1 MLFFS
6 LSRPLSIWSRVD
18 LSCDLT
24 CERWATFSSAATRS
38 SLDFAR
44 VAERCFFSLF
54 NLLMTSSCSPTSDCK
69 TLIVWSRLPLSCST
83 FNIASSTSSISFLTA
98 PIDPVC
104 ELMKREG
111 DGEALAESVMQKLDA
126 NQDGKITQEEAM
138 NACMT
143 DDEILRL
150 LNLSVNKHFHY

>member
-1 MLFFS
+1 M
-6 LSRPLSIWSRVD
+6 
-18 LSCDLT
+18 
-24 CERWATFSSAATRS
+24 
-38 SLDFAR
+38 
-44 VAERCFFSLF
+44 
-54 NLLMTSSCSPTSDCK
+54 
-69 TLIVWSRLPLSCST
+69 
-83 FNIASSTSSISFLTA
+83 
-98 PIDPVC
+98 
-104 ELMKREG
+104 MKREG